1 MSERNLRI
9 WLLVEHSSRALQRM
23 MQQCG
28 TGQRQAWEVIRK
40 SRPHSIDCVLEIAC
54 NCRFEGVDS
63 GRSTWSASIGDIC
76 KKKHKVTLR
85 PREGIAHLMT
95 AVTHSSKQIRQSDSR
110 KTTCVST
117 RAFRGAGRLPAISH
131 TRQNQHGSTHY
142 YHENQQ
148 GNLVHLVPDRATKA
162 IRHRHAYR
170 VRRQQQTGPHAHG
183 SKHPQPGKTGFRSAS
198 CT

>member
-9 WLLVEHSSRALQRM
+9 WLLAERSSRALQRM

-54 NCRFEGVDS
+54 NCRFQGVDS

-76 KKKHKVTLR
+76 RKKHKVTLR

-95 AVTHSSKQIRQSDSR
+95 AVTHSSKSDSPIVEKPHVSQQELSAAQADYQQSLTR
-110 KTTCVST
+110 YRTNAALLHDLLSRIPAKKPRTPRTRSCNKSHPPST
-117 RAFRGAGRLPAISH
+117 RIPSPTTTNWAAR
-131 TRQNQHGSTHY
+131 TR
-142 YHENQQ
+142 
-148 GNLVHLVPDRATKA
+148 K
-162 IRHRHAYR
+162 
-170 VRRQQQTGPHAHG
+170 QTP
-183 SKHPQPGKTGFRSAS
+183 TTR
-198 CT
+198 